1 MKNKIKG
8 DNNGVL
14 QVDNLYLN
22 QIVQDNISID
32 DKAIK
37 LLKET
42 VEDEQN
48 PRIIY
53 IKTLS
58 GRSIQCGNSRF
69 SVNNASLNEREMT
82 YWEDALD
89 SLIKGGYVKDVGY
102 KNEIFKVTK
111 KGYDYYDSNI
121 NLD

>member
-1 MKNKIKG
+1 MENKIKG
-8 DNNGVL
+8 DNNKVL

-22 QIVQDNISID
+22 QNVQDNILLD

-58 GRSIQCGNSRF
+58 GRAIQCGNSKF
-69 SVNNASLNEREMT
+69 SANTASLNEREMT

-89 SLIKGGYVKDVGY
+89 SLIKGGYIKDVGY

>member
-1 MKNKIKG
+1 MENKIKG
-8 DNNGVL
+8 DNNKVF

-22 QIVQDNISID
+22 QTVQNNVLLD

-42 VEDEQN
+42 VEDEQS

-58 GRSIQCGNSRF
+58 GRSIQCGNSKF
-69 SVNNASLNEREMT
+69 SANTASLNEREMT

-89 SLIKGGYVKDVGY
+89 SLINGGYIKDIGY

>member
-1 MKNKIKG
+1 MENKIKG
-8 DNNGVL
+8 NNNKVL
-14 QVDNLYLN
+14 QVDNLYLS
-22 QIVQDNISID
+22 QIVQDNILLD

-37 LLKET
+37 LLNET

-58 GRSIQCGNSRF
+58 GRSIQCGNSKF
-69 SVNNASLNEREMT
+69 SVNTVSLNEREMT
-82 YWEDALD
+82 YWENALD
-89 SLIKGGYVKDVGY
+89 SLIKGGYIKDVGY

-111 KGYDYYDSNI
+111 KGYDYYDNNI